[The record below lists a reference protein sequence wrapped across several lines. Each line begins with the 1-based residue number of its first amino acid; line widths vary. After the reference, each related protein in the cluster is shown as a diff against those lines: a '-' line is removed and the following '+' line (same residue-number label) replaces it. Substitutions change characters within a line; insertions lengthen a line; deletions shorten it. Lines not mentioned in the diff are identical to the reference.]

1 MSELKPAI
9 STGARFNPIWVVPVV
24 AVLVGIYMVV
34 HTMLTEGP
42 EITIQFSTAEGL
54 EAGKT
59 RLRYR
64 DVDIG
69 MVGDVSLSEDMNK
82 VLVTVKLDKAAAS
95 MLREDTRFWVVRARV
110 GAGAITG
117 LGTIL
122 SGAYIQL
129 DPGTG
134 PQTKNRKYVGLEVPP
149 LTPADAPGLR
159 LTLHSEQAGSLGA
172 GDVIV
177 YRGFKV
183 GRIESATFDSE
194 KQLVIYDAFIDAP
207 YDELVTTHTRFWNA
221 SGVSISASASGVE
234 VTTGSLETILLGG
247 VAFANL
253 PGLPAGKKAVSGAT
267 FKLSPSF
274 NALQQDPFRFRFY
287 FVAEFDQSL
296 RGLEPGAP
304 VEYRGIQIGRVER
317 ILIKELIAQRV
328 AGTERPIPVLIYLEP
343 ARFGMEDSEES
354 VEAMRESILLAVKN
368 GMRASLQT
376 GNLITGA
383 LYINVDWYKDQP
395 AVTVGEFEGF
405 QVLPTIPSGLGRLQQ
420 QVASVLD
427 KLNALPVEPMLV
439 KATGTLGT
447 MDGTLASLT
456 ATLKSLQQLLEKDG
470 TKALPDDLSRTL
482 AELRQ
487 TLDGFSPDSAV
498 GESLGSSVFE
508 LNQALRNLEEL
519 TRTLSAKPNSLLLP
533 TDSPPDPIPEASPQ

>member
-1 MSELKPAI
+1 MNELKPAI
-9 STGARFNPIWVVPVV
+9 STGTRFNPIWVVPVV

-42 EITIQFSTAEGL
+42 EITIQFNTAEGL
-54 EAGKT
+54 EAGNT

-69 MVGDVSLSEDMNK
+69 LVENVSLSEGMDK
-82 VLVTVKLDKAAAS
+82 VLVTVKMDKAAAN

-110 GAGAITG
+110 GAGAISG

-134 PQTKNRKYVGLEVPP
+134 SPSEHGEYVGLEVPP
-149 LTPADAPGLR
+149 LTPADAPGMR
-159 LTLHSEQAGSLGA
+159 LTLHSEQAGSLGE

-183 GRIESATFDSE
+183 GRIEGVTFDSE

-207 YDELVTTHTRFWNA
+207 YDQLVTTNTRFWNA
-221 SGVSISASASGVE
+221 SGVSINASASGVE
-234 VTTGSLETILLGG
+234 VTTGSMETILLGG

-253 PGLPAGKKAVSGAT
+253 PGLPAGKKVASGAT

-274 NALQQDPFRFRFY
+274 NEVQEDPYRFRIY
-287 FVAEFDQSL
+287 YVAQFDQSL
-296 RGLEPGAP
+296 RGLKPGAP
-304 VEYRGIQIGRVER
+304 VEYRGMQIGRVER
-317 ILIKELIAQRV
+317 ILMKELVAQRQ
-328 AGTERPIPVLIYLEP
+328 AGKGEPIPVLLYLEP
-343 ARFGMEDSEES
+343 ARLGLEDSEES
-354 VEAMRESILLAVKN
+354 VEGMRQSIALGVAN
-368 GMRASLQT
+368 GMRASLET

-383 LYINVDWYKDQP
+383 LYINVDWYADQP
-395 AVTVGEFEGF
+395 AAAISEFEGF
-405 QVLPTIPSGLGRLQQ
+405 PVIPTIPSGLGRLEQ
-420 QVASVLD
+420 QVASLLE
-427 KLNALPVEPMLV
+427 KLNALPLEPMLT
-439 KATGTLGT
+439 KATGTMGT

-456 ATLKSLQQLLEKDG
+456 ATLESLKVILEEDS
-470 TKALPDDLSRTL
+470 TRALPDELSQIL

-487 TLDGFSPDSAV
+487 TLESFSPDSAV

-519 TRTLSAKPNSLLLP
+519 TRSLSAKPNSLLFP

>member
-9 STGARFNPIWVVPVV
+9 STGTRFNPIWVVPVV

-42 EITIQFSTAEGL
+42 EITIQFNTAEGL

-59 RLRYR
+59 SLRYR

-69 MVGDVSLSEDMNK
+69 LVGNVSLSEDMDK
-82 VLVTVKLDKAAAS
+82 VLVTVKMDKQAAN

-110 GAGAITG
+110 GAGAISG

-134 PQTKNRKYVGLEVPP
+134 KRTKGGAYVGLEVPP
-149 LTPADAPGLR
+149 LTPADAPGIR
-159 LTLHSEQAGSLGA
+159 LTLHSEQAGSLGE

-183 GRIESATFDSE
+183 GRIEGITFDSE

-207 YDELVTTHTRFWNA
+207 YDQLVTTNTRFWNA
-221 SGVSISASASGVE
+221 SGVSVSASASGVE
-234 VTTGSLETILLGG
+234 VTTGSMETILLGG

-253 PGLPAGKKAVSGAT
+253 PGMPAGKKVDSGAI

-274 NALQQDPFRFRFY
+274 SEVQQDPYRFRIY
-287 FVAEFDQSL
+287 YVAQFDQSL

-304 VEYRGIQIGRVER
+304 VEYRGMQIGRVER
-317 ILIKELIAQRV
+317 ILMKELVAQRE
-328 AGTERPIPVLIYLEP
+328 AGRGQPIPVLLYLEP
-343 ARFGMEDSEES
+343 ARLGLEDSEES
-354 VEAMRESILLAVKN
+354 IEGMRQSIELGVKN

-376 GNLITGA
+376 GNVITGA

-395 AVTVGEFEGF
+395 AAAIGDFEGF
-405 QVLPTIPSGLGRLQQ
+405 PVIPTIPSGLGRLEQQ
-420 QVASVLD
+420 LASLLD
-427 KLNALPVEPMLV
+427 KLNALPIEPMV
-439 KATGTLGT
+439 TKATGTLGT

-456 ATLKSLQQLLEKDG
+456 ATLKSLQQILEEDG
-470 TKALPDDLSRTL
+470 TKALPDELSRTL

-487 TLDGFSPDSAV
+487 TLDGFSSDSAV

-519 TRTLSAKPNSLLLP
+519 TRTLNAKPNSLLFP

>member
-1 MSELKPAI
+1 M
-9 STGARFNPIWVVPVV
+9 
-24 AVLVGIYMVV
+24 
-34 HTMLTEGP
+34 
-42 EITIQFSTAEGL
+42 
-54 EAGKT
+54 
-59 RLRYR
+59 
-64 DVDIG
+64 D
-69 MVGDVSLSEDMNK
+69 K
-82 VLVTVKLDKAAAS
+82 VLVTVKMDKEAAN

-110 GAGAITG
+110 GAGAISG

-134 PQTKNRKYVGLEVPP
+134 KHSKGGDYVGLEVPP
-149 LTPADAPGLR
+149 LTPADAPGIR
-159 LTLHSEQAGSLGA
+159 LTLHSEQAGSLGE

-183 GRIESATFDSE
+183 GRIEGITFDSE

-207 YDELVTTHTRFWNA
+207 YDELVTTNTRFWNA

-234 VTTGSLETILLGG
+234 VTTGSMETILLGG

-253 PGLPAGKKAVSGAT
+253 PGMPAGKEVDSGAI

-274 NALQQDPFRFRFY
+274 SEVQQDPYRFRIY
-287 FVAEFDQSL
+287 VVAQFDQSL

-304 VEYRGIQIGRVER
+304 VEYRGMQIGRVER
-317 ILIKELIAQRV
+317 ILMKELVAQRE
-328 AGTERPIPVLIYLEP
+328 AGRGQPIPVLIYLEP
-343 ARFGMEDSEES
+343 ARFGLEDSEES
-354 VEAMRESILLAVKN
+354 IEGMRQSIALGVKN
-368 GMRASLQT
+368 GMRATLQT
-376 GNLITGA
+376 GNVITGA

-395 AVTVGEFEGF
+395 AAAIGDFEGF
-405 QVLPTIPSGLGRLQQ
+405 PVIPTIPSGLGRLEQ
-420 QVASVLD
+420 QVASLLD
-427 KLNALPVEPMLV
+427 KLNALPLEPMLT

-456 ATLKSLQQLLEKDG
+456 ATLKSLQQILEEDG
-470 TKALPDDLSRTL
+470 TKALPDELSRTL

-487 TLDGFSPDSAV
+487 TLEGFSPDSAV
-498 GESLGSSVFE
+498 GESLGSSMFE

-519 TRTLSAKPNSLLLP
+519 TRTLSAKPNSLLFP